1 MVISLKHNCYFFLQ
15 ISYYPPTHP
24 GQKNSALSLNLC
36 RPHRLYRALKILA
49 MMLQE
54 TLETIWACKLRKE
67 NLDALY
73 TKLGGGEGGLS
84 EWHWLFL

>member
-1 MVISLKHNCYFFLQ
+1 MIWLPGYK
-15 ISYYPPTHP
+15 PPILPRPTL
-24 GQKNSALSLNLC
+24 GQKIMPCPSTFADPIPKKDIKDLV
-36 RPHRLYRALKILA
+36 ILA

-73 TKLGGGEGGLS
+73 TKLGRGGGCLNGIDC
-84 EWHWLFL
+84 FCKINM